1 MGRNGG
7 RAFQTGPT
15 ASAKALRLERVQELQ
30 EWKEAS
36 VAGWSIV
43 THIREFGEG
52 EGPDPTDPCGMY
64 FEPLEGLQA
73 SQMIEFAF
81 KSPCWLPGEDRQ
93 RRQAD

>member
-1 MGRNGG
+1 MEEGLREEATCWPRPTRFGGATMGRNGG

-52 EGPDPTDPCGMY
+52 EGPDPTDPCGM
-64 FEPLEGLQA
+64 
-73 SQMIEFAF
+73 
-81 KSPCWLPGEDRQ
+81 
-93 RRQAD
+93 